1 MKNKVSTAARE
12 AWLPEKDERPSVSSY
27 VTRRVVDLIRREGL
41 EPGDRLPSVQE
52 LARRFSVAGP
62 TMRESLRRLQAIGII
77 DIRHGSGIYLKRRT
91 QPIVLPNPHASR
103 LSLKTVLDLLDA
115 RLLIEPRLAYLA
127 AGRVT
132 EAALRILRE
141 TLTAAAANLAGEDRL
156 LGSLNMNFHR
166 QVAALS
172 GNSVLAEVVDSLTAV
187 YEEEQLVVMRLYGNR
202 ERDHRQHLG
211 ILEAIANRDRELAQR
226 RMHDHLKDVR
236 RVLSARWKETPTPT

>member
-1 MKNKVSTAARE
+1 MARE
-12 AWLPEKDERPSVSSY
+12 AWLPEKDERPSVSSH
-27 VTRRVVDLIRREGL
+27 VTGRVVELIRRERL

-91 QPIVLPNPHASR
+91 HPIVLPNPHASQ

-115 RLLIEPRLAYLA
+115 RLLIEPQLAYLA

-132 EAALRILRE
+132 EAALRNLKE

-156 LGSLNMNFHR
+156 LGSLNMDFHR

-172 GNSVLAEVVDSLTAV
+172 GNSVLAEVINSLTAV

-202 ERDHRQHLG
+202 ERDHRQHLE
-211 ILEAIANRDRELAQR
+211 IFEAIAGRDRELSKR

-236 RVLSARWKETPTPT
+236 RVLSTRWKENPTPT

>member
-1 MKNKVSTAARE
+1 
-12 AWLPEKDERPSVSSY
+12 LPEKDERPSVSSH
-27 VTRRVVDLIRREGL
+27 VTGRVVDLIRRERL

-91 QPIVLPNPHASR
+91 QPIVLPNPHAR
-103 LSLKTVLDLLDA
+103 QLSLKVVLDLLDA
-115 RLLIEPRLAYLA
+115 RLLIEPQLAHLA

-132 EAALRILRE
+132 EAALRNLKE

-172 GNSVLAEVVDSLTAV
+172 GNSVLAEVINSLTAV

-211 ILEAIANRDRELAQR
+211 IFEAIANRDRALAQR

-236 RVLSARWKETPTPT
+236 RVLSARWKETPTPA

>member
-1 MKNKVSTAARE
+1 MSTAQQE
-12 AWLPEKDERPSVSSY
+12 AWLPERDERPSVSSHI
-27 VTRRVVDLIRREGL
+27 TRRVVDLIRRDGL
-41 EPGDRLPSVQE
+41 QPGDRLPSVQE

-115 RLLIEPRLAYLA
+115 RLLVEPQLAYLA
-127 AGRVT
+127 AGRAT
-132 EAALRILRE
+132 EAALRSLKE

-156 LGSLNMNFHR
+156 LGSLNMDFHR

-172 GNSVLAEVVDSLTAV
+172 GNSVLAEVINSLTAV
-187 YEEEQLVVMRLYGNR
+187 YEEEQLVVMRLYDNR

-211 ILEAIANRDRELAQR
+211 ILEAIANRDRELAKR

-236 RVLSARWKETPTPT
+236 RVLRARWTETPTLT